1 MNGYLLMGNAQAR
14 YRYPDR
20 DLCYGTFQL
29 TGLEYNVQD
38 PETVG
43 ILVCRKPVRF
53 PGNFM
58 E

>member
-1 MNGYLLMGNAQAR
+1 MNGYLLMGNAQA
-14 YRYPDR
+14 RYPDR

-43 ILVCRKPVRF
+43 IPGLPEVGPVS
-53 PGNFM
+53 G
-58 E
+58 